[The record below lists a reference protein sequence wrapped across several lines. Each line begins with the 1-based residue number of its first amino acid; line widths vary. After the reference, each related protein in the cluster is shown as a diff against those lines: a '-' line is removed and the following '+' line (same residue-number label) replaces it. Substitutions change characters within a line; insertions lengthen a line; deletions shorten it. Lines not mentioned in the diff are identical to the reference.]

1 MMRMGRPGKSRQSAR
16 RADGTGGE
24 RWMVGQGGRAGT
36 GTEADGHYTGCVILD
51 GGQPLE
57 IRDLTGFAEAHRVRW

>member
-1 MMRMGRPGKSRQSAR
+1 
-16 RADGTGGE
+16 
-24 RWMVGQGGRAGT
+24 MVGQGGRAGT